1 MNIIAIIIIVIF
13 VGGVIGAVID
23 TKKNLQSRENVNLKH
38 LEQIKRRKSKRKSR
52 ISSLALIVSLKM

>member
-23 TKKNLQSRENVNLKH
+23 NQKNLQSRENVNLKH
-38 LEQIKRRKSKRKSR
+38 LEQIKRKSR

>member
-23 TKKNLQSRENVNLKH
+23 NQKKSPRSIFGQGERE
-38 LEQIKRRKSKRKSR
+38 EIMYSKRH
-52 ISSLALIVSLKM
+52 

>member
-23 TKKNLQSRENVNLKH
+23 NQKISRAE
-38 LEQIKRRKSKRKSR
+38 RT
-52 ISSLALIVSLKM
+52 

>member
-23 TKKNLQSRENVNLKH
+23 NQK
-38 LEQIKRRKSKRKSR
+38 R
-52 ISSLALIVSLKM
+52 ISRAERT

>member
-23 TKKNLQSRENVNLKH
+23 NQKKYSRAE
-38 LEQIKRRKSKRKSR
+38 RT
-52 ISSLALIVSLKM
+52 